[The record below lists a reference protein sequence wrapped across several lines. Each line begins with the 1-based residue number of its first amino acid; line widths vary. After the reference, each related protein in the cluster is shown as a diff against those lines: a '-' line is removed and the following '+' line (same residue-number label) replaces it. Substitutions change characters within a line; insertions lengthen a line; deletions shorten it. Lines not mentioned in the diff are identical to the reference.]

1 MVNYQQIQF
10 SWDKS
15 TDLQTPQA
23 GLSYNLVISST
34 PGACDIVTPMSII
47 SNGFRKVV
55 QIGNRSNIN
64 SYSFNS
70 SLPAGTYYWGVQAI
84 DNTYAGSSFATGT
97 FTITEAQAANL
108 KFTEITTGSVK
119 INWIRGNKQ
128 KCTVFMK
135 QTNTGLPTITNNT
148 TYIAD
153 PVFGKGTEAGNGWYC
168 VYNGMGDNVNV
179 TGLNGS
185 NTYKIMVDGIFR
197 GNRPGNLFNLFKWHT
212 NPQTCNTQEQFTEQT
227 GISLTG
233 VMYSSSAWGDYDND
247 GYLDILLTGTSMQV
261 QYFENLSQQRE

>member
-1 MVNYQQIQF
+1 MTGSSGSDYISKIYKNNNTLKNTTPTVPSNLNAVVNYQQIQF

-84 DNTYAGSSFATGT
+84 DNAYAGSAFATGLL
-97 FTITEAQAANL
+97 QL
-108 KFTEITTGSVK
+108 QMH
-119 INWIRGNKQ
+119 RQ
-128 KCTVFMK
+128 
-135 QTNTGLPTITNNT
+135 
-148 TYIAD
+148 
-153 PVFGKGTEAGNGWYC
+153 
-168 VYNGMGDNVNV
+168 
-179 TGLNGS
+179 
-185 NTYKIMVDGIFR
+185 
-197 GNRPGNLFNLFKWHT
+197 
-212 NPQTCNTQEQFTEQT
+212 
-227 GISLTG
+227 LT
-233 VMYSSSAWGDYDND
+233 
-247 GYLDILLTGTSMQV
+247 
-261 QYFENLSQQRE
+261 